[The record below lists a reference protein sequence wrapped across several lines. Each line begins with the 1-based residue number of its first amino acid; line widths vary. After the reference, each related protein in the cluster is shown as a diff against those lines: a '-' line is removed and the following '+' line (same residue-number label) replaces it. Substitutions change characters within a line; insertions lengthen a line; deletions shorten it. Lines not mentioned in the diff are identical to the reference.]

1 MKTAQSTSE
10 KENCLVIKCNLSR
23 YFIAQELQQDCGF
36 CAFFRISLFYII
48 IKKF

>member
-23 YFIAQELQQDCGF
+23 YFIAQELRQDCGF
-36 CAFFRISLFYII
+36 CAFFGFSYFI
-48 IKKF
+48 

>member
-23 YFIAQELQQDCGF
+23 YFIAQELRKIAVFVHSFGF
-36 CAFFRISLFYII
+36 SYFI
-48 IKKF
+48 